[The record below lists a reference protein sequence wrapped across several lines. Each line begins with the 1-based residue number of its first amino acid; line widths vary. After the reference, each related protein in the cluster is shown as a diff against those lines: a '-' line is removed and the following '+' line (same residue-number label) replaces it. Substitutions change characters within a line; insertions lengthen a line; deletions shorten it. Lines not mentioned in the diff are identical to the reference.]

1 MDILIKEFD
10 NLDISDTDIDIL
22 VDSFQKIN
30 IHDNIDTICHKISK
44 LEINEKIKSKII
56 SIIYRKKCLMP
67 IIHIP
72 HYSLV

>member
-10 NLDISDTDIDIL
+10 NLDISDKDIDIL
-22 VDSFQKIN
+22 VDSFQKID

-44 LEINEKIKSKII
+44 LEINEKIKSHII